1 MHLWRDSTKRQY
13 WSYVQI
19 WLHFCVEKHVNPMSP
34 SVSVVLDYLASLF
47 HAGIG
52 YSGHNTA
59 RSALS
64 SFVAIKGH
72 CQIGK
77 HNFVNRFMRG
87 IFYLKLSLP
96 RYNFTWNVSDLLK
109 YLAKLDNHSLSL
121 KQITLKCVS
130 LLVAARTWRLY
141 LWLII
146 VTTMGGHVV
155 SEEFK
160 NVSFEHNFLQLFF
173 FFSIVLKF
181 LCKSTIH
188 LCVLFVLKC
197 T

>member
-1 MHLWRDSTKRQY
+1 MHSWRNSTKRQY
-13 WSYVQI
+13 WSYVQK
-19 WLHFCVEKHVNPMSP
+19 WLHFGVEKHVNPMSP

-52 YSGHNTA
+52 YSGLNTA

-77 HNFVNRFMRG
+77 HNFVNIFMRR
-87 IFYLKLSLP
+87 IFHLKPSLP

-109 YLAKLDNHSLSL
+109 YLAKLDNQSLSL

-141 LWLII
+141 L
-146 VTTMGGHVV
+146 
-155 SEEFK
+155 
-160 NVSFEHNFLQLFF
+160 
-173 FFSIVLKF
+173 
-181 LCKSTIH
+181 
-188 LCVLFVLKC
+188 
-197 T
+197 

>member
-1 MHLWRDSTKRQY
+1 MHSWRNSTKRQY
-13 WSYVQI
+13 WSYVQK

-47 HAGIG
+47 HASIG
-52 YSGHNTA
+52 YSGLNTA

-77 HNFVNRFMRG
+77 HNFVNIFMRG
-87 IFYLKLSLP
+87 IFHLKPSLP
-96 RYNFTWNVSDLLK
+96 RYSFTWNVSDL
-109 YLAKLDNHSLSL
+109 
-121 KQITLKCVS
+121 
-130 LLVAARTWRLY
+130 
-141 LWLII
+141 
-146 VTTMGGHVV
+146 
-155 SEEFK
+155 
-160 NVSFEHNFLQLFF
+160 SFENNFLELFS

-188 LCVLFVLKC
+188 LCVLIVLKC